1 MDSVQTAELIEGLT
15 SGFAIAGLGMNGD
28 GLFQCGGRAGVV
40 PGQPTYGAQADQ
52 SVGLTSKASSAM
64 AESPIWLVAVV
75 ITSLEDLHLLV
86 IGAVHQ
92 SVFVVDAAGPVA
104 GQVTFQGFR
113 LSYPGEWV
121 TLDLTDKA
129 RNSPRH
135 LPVCAQPVQEV
146 FPCVGVEVNAPH
158 YSPAKASSSS
168 MVLTTV
174 AWPDLSRATASMSR
188 RALAGDR
195 SR

>member
-1 MDSVQTAELIEGLT
+1 MT
-15 SGFAIAGLGMNGD
+15 
-28 GLFQCGGRAGVV
+28 
-40 PGQPTYGAQADQ
+40 
-52 SVGLTSKASSAM
+52 
-64 AESPIWLVAVV
+64 ESPIGSVAVV

-86 IGAVHQ
+86 VGSVDQ

-113 LSYPGEWV
+113 LSYPGERV
-121 TLDLTDKA
+121 ALDLTNQA
-129 RNSPRH
+129 RNSRRH

-146 FPCVGVEVNAPH
+146 FPCVRVEVDTSH
-158 YSPAKASSSS
+158 YSPASASSSS
-168 MVLTTV
+168 MVLTAV